1 MNEHIRRV
9 HDGFGL
15 SVEDFEKLESCQG
28 WKLSPKNSFRA
39 VTENSV
45 EVGVD
50 FRMESM
56 FESKVGLLRSSIVFC
71 DGEEAR
77 IGADCLA
84 YFRNHKEANPFFQ
97 PVVQF
102 LQTADTLCRRV
113 GSDHCRQQALRDA
126 EGNTSCA
133 CFRPVQLSTVH
144 KYAATVAHL
153 IYFATKCP
161 WDYPVQSGD
170 WDVPSALDAIF
181 FEPHRSIQ
189 QNFVTR

>member
-15 SVEDFEKLESCQG
+15 SMEDFEKLESCQG
-28 WKLSPKNSFRA
+28 WKLSQKNSFRA
-39 VTENSV
+39 VTESSV

-77 IGADCLA
+77 IGSHCLG

>member
-39 VTENSV
+39 VTESSV

-77 IGADCLA
+77 IGAHCLG
-84 YFRNHKEANPFFQ
+84 YFCNHKEANPFFQ

-170 WDVPSALDAIF
+170 WDVPSALHAIF
-181 FEPHRSIQ
+181 FEPHQSIQ
-189 QNFVTR
+189 QNFMTR